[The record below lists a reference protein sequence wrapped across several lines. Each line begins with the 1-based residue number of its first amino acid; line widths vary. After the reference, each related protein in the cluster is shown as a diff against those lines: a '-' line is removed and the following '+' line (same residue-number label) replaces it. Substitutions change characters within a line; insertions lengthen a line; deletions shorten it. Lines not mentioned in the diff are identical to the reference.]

1 MTFVKRLA
9 FLPTLAFWLLAMA
22 GTALAE
28 GPVSGAIGFQP
39 PATPVAEKILDF
51 HNLLLWIISAI
62 TIFVLALMVYVMV
75 RFRERANPTPSRT
88 VHNTTVE
95 VLWTVIPILILV
107 FIAVPSFRLLY
118 FADRAP
124 ADEVEMT
131 IKAVGKQ
138 WYWSYEYPDHGNF
151 TFDAIMVDE
160 ADLEPGQPRLLAT
173 DNAVVLPV
181 DTTIRILV
189 TAGDVLH
196 NFAMPAFG
204 IKMDGVPGRINET
217 WAYVPAEHAGE
228 VFYGQCSELCGV
240 GHSYMPIMIKMV
252 TKQEFAEWVE
262 VAQEEFA
269 RVDSPD
275 NRMAVAASAAVAE

>member
-9 FLPTLAFWLLAMA
+9 FLPALACLLLALA
-22 GTALAE
+22 GTALAG
-28 GPVSGAIGFQP
+28 GPEPRAIGFQP
-39 PATPVAEKILDF
+39 PATPTAEKIEDF

-62 TIFVLALMVYVMV
+62 SVFVLALMLYVMV
-75 RFRERANPTPSRT
+75 RFRESANPTPSRT
-88 VHNTTVE
+88 VHNTLIE

-124 ADEVEMT
+124 AEEVEMT
-131 IKAVGKQ
+131 IKAIGKQ

-151 TFDAIMVDE
+151 TFDAIM
-160 ADLEPGQPRLLAT
+160 LEEEELQPGQPRLLAT

-204 IKMDGVPGRINET
+204 IKLDGVPGRINET
-217 WAYVPAEHAGE
+217 WAYIPAEHAGE
-228 VFYGQCSELCGV
+228 TFYGQCSELCGV
-240 GHSYMPIMIKMV
+240 GHSYMPIMVKMV
-252 TKQEFAEWVE
+252 TKEEFAAWVE
-262 VAQEEFA
+262 QAQEEFA
-269 RVDSPD
+269 RVDSPE
-275 NRMAVAASAAVAE
+275 NRTAVAASAAAAE

>member
-1 MTFVKRLA
+1 MTFVRSKA
-9 FLPTLAFWLLAMA
+9 FLSALACSLLVMA
-22 GTALAE
+22 GTAIAGQPE
-28 GPVSGAIGFQP
+28 PRAIGFQP
-39 PATPVAEKILDF
+39 PATPVAEKIVEF
-51 HNLLLWIISAI
+51 HNLLLWVISGI
-62 TIFVLALMVYVMV
+62 SIFVLALMVYVMV
-75 RFRERANPTPSRT
+75 RFRESANPTPSKT
-88 VHNTTVE
+88 VHNTTIE

-124 ADEVEMT
+124 AEEVEMT
-131 IKAVGKQ
+131 IKAIGKQ

-151 TFDAIMVDE
+151 TFDAIM
-160 ADLEPGQPRLLAT
+160 LEEEELGSDQPRLLAT

-204 IKMDGVPGRINET
+204 IKMDGVPGRINEV
-217 WAYVPAEHAGE
+217 WAYVPAEHAGQ
-228 VFYGQCSELCGV
+228 VFYGQCSELCGT

-252 TKQEFAEWVE
+252 TKEEFAQWVE
-262 VAQEEFA
+262 QAQEEFA
-269 RVDSPD
+269 RVDSPET
-275 NRMAVAASAAVAE
+275 RTAVAASAAKAE